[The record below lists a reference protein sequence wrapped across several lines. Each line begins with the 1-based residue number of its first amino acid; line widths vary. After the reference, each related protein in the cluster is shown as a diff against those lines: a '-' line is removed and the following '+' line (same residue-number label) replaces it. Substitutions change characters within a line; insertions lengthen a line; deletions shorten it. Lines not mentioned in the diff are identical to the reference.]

1 MCVALSER
9 TAKTKLPIR
18 YVDTHLCL
26 KKPIS
31 MSTLHEYASV
41 ANISIAHTFMPD
53 SVYCLLL
60 PCSLLFQLF
69 PPAFVLVKVVH
80 AAAAV
85 VVAVFA
91 KVTVLVLVDGVAGLV
106 VRM

>member
-1 MCVALSER
+1 
-9 TAKTKLPIR
+9 
-18 YVDTHLCL
+18 
-26 KKPIS
+26 
-31 MSTLHEYASV
+31 
-41 ANISIAHTFMPD
+41 MPD

-80 AAAAV
+80 AAAAAAV

-91 KVTVLVLVDGVAGLV
+91 MATVHVLVDGVIARV

>member
-85 VVAVFA
+85 VAIFAMAAVH
-91 KVTVLVLVDGVAGLV
+91 VLLDGVIARV

>member
-1 MCVALSER
+1 
-9 TAKTKLPIR
+9 
-18 YVDTHLCL
+18 
-26 KKPIS
+26 
-31 MSTLHEYASV
+31 
-41 ANISIAHTFMPD
+41 MPD
-53 SVYCLLL
+53 PVYCLLL
-60 PCSLLFQLF
+60 SCSLLFQFF

-91 KVTVLVLVDGVAGLV
+91 MATVRVLVDGVIARV